1 MGMNNLSPIFIIHS
15 IGGIR
20 NESINQEDNQ
30 EDEEKV

>member
-1 MGMNNLSPIFIIHS
+1 MNNLSPIFIIHS